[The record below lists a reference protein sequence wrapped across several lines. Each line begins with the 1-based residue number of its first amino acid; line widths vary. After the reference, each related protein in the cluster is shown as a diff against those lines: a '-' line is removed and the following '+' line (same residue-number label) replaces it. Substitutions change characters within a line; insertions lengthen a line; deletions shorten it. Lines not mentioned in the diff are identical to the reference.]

1 MQHKLIIVS
10 EGPHHIAVFKPH
22 NMSVVGGPGVVRPTL
37 LDLMRERFGKNIFA
51 VHRLDRVT
59 AGITIFARSIFAKHA
74 FDNAFKKRLVHKTYW
89 AIVEGTPN
97 FTKISVDK
105 KLQRVDSIAKK
116 SGPLAHQSVSEQGE
130 HALTHFQVV
139 KKIKEGFWLIE
150 ANPVTGRLHQI
161 RAHLQFLG
169 LAILGDKQYGAKTVY
184 QEKKIALCAVGLTLP
199 APKGAKIIIDAKKL
213 FSVNDYLI
221 H

>member
-1 MQHKLIIVS
+1 MQHRLIILS

-51 VHRLDRVT
+51 IHRLDRVT
-59 AGITIFARSIFAKHA
+59 AGITIFARSVFAKHA
-74 FDNAFKKRLVHKTYW
+74 LDNAFKKRLVHKTYW

-105 KLQRVDSIAKK
+105 KLQRSDASAKK
-116 SGPLAHQSVSEQGE
+116 GPLAHQNISEQGE
-130 HALTHFQVV
+130 QALTHFEVL
-139 KKIKEGFWLIE
+139 KKLKEGVWLIE
-150 ANPVTGRLHQI
+150 AKPVTGRLHQI

-169 LAILGDKQYGAKTVY
+169 LAILGDKQYGAKTTY
-184 QEKKIALCAVGLTLP
+184 KEKKIALCAVGLTLP
-199 APKGAKIIIDAKKL
+199 APKGAKIVIDAKKL
-213 FSVNDYLI
+213 FSISDYL
-221 H
+221 

>member
-1 MQHKLIIVS
+1 MQHKLIILS

-22 NMSVVGGPGVVRPTL
+22 NMAVVGGPGVIRPTL

-74 FDNAFKKRLVHKTYW
+74 LENAFKKRLVHKTYW

-97 FTKISVDK
+97 FKKISVDK
-105 KLQRVDSIAKK
+105 KLQRVDKAPKK
-116 SGPLAHQSVSEQGE
+116 SGPLAHQSLSEEGE
-130 HALTHFQVV
+130 RALTHFQVI
-139 KKIKEGFWLIE
+139 KKLKEGCWLIE
-150 ANPVTGRLHQI
+150 AIPVTGRLHQI

-169 LAILGDKQYGAKTVY
+169 LAILGDKQYGAKTLY
-184 QEKKIALCAVGLTLP
+184 KEKKIALCAVGLTLP
-199 APKGAKIIIDAKKL
+199 APKGAKIVVDAKKL
-213 FSVNDYLI
+213 FAIDGYL
-221 H
+221 